1 MVIRLRACRVAAGAI
16 AAALVGVTSA
26 AVGAETKIIKIGAL
40 LPVSGPG
47 AYFGAQDKQGIELAL
62 DEINKTGV
70 SGYRFEVKL
79 EDSSCSPLPATQAAK
94 RLLEQYKPDVV
105 IGEECSDATLAI
117 MPLMEQAKVPLL
129 NAGSSSIRITEPGNP
144 WTFRIMPNE
153 IMQGV
158 DIATHAYKRLNA
170 RTAVLLYENTN
181 AGIGNAKVFNDTF
194 TKLGGKVR
202 ADIGFGRDIN
212 DFTSIATRIAGVG
225 EIDVIPTYTLEG
237 QGLKI
242 TQALSQAGVTRG
254 GGGQAIQLGTIW
266 LPFGFEQKAGKAAL
280 GYIRIVQFDPTDQRA
295 PVRDFIDAF
304 KTKYHQEPT
313 HLHAHAYDQIA
324 LIADTVKRGAKDAQS
339 IRDGLAATASF
350 SGVTGS
356 VEFDKTN
363 QNVKMDTVHY
373 METLPDLSWKALK
386 WN

>member
-1 MVIRLRACRVAAGAI
+1 MILRVCYFAVGAI
-16 AAALVGVTSA
+16 AAAI
-26 AVGAETKIIKIGAL
+26 AVGHARAEDKVIKIGGL
-40 LPVSGPG
+40 LPMSGPG
-47 AYFGAQDKQGIELAL
+47 SYFGAQDKQGIELAL
-62 DEINKTGV
+62 DEINRVGV
-70 SGYRFEVKL
+70 AGYKFEVKY

-94 RLLEQYKPDVV
+94 RLLDQYKPDVV

-129 NAGSSSIRITEPGNP
+129 NAGSSSMRITEPGNP

-153 IMQGV
+153 VMQGV
-158 DIATHAYKRLNA
+158 DIATHAYKRQNA

-181 AGIGNAKVFNDTF
+181 AGIGNARVFNETF
-194 TKLGGKVR
+194 TKLGGKIL

-225 EIDVIPTYTLEG
+225 KIDVVPTYTLEG

-242 TQALSQAGVTRG
+242 TQALAQAGVTKG
-254 GGGQAIQLGTIW
+254 GGGQAVQLGTIW
-266 LPFGFEQKAGKAAL
+266 LPFGFEQKAGKAAI
-280 GYIRIVQFDPTDQRA
+280 GYIRIVQFDPTDQR
-295 PVRDFIDAF
+295 PLVRNFIDAF
-304 KTKYHQEPT
+304 KAKYNQEPT

-324 LIADTVKRGAKDAQS
+324 LIADTVKRGAKDAES
-339 IRDGLAATASF
+339 IRAGLAATKTF

-363 QNVKMDTVHY
+363 QNDKMDTVHY
-373 METLPDLSWKALK
+373 METLSDLSWRALK

>member
-1 MVIRLRACRVAAGAI
+1 MGLRICYFAVGAI
-16 AAALVGVTSA
+16 AAAITAGHA
-26 AVGAETKIIKIGAL
+26 RAEDKVIKIGGL
-40 LPVSGPG
+40 LPMSGPG
-47 AYFGAQDKQGIELAL
+47 SYFGAQDKQGIELAL
-62 DEINKTGV
+62 DEINRVGVTG
-70 SGYRFEVKL
+70 YKFEVKY

-94 RLLEQYKPDVV
+94 RLLDQYKPDVV

-153 IMQGV
+153 VMQGV

-170 RTAVLLYENTN
+170 RAAVLLYENTN
-181 AGIGNAKVFNDTF
+181 AGIGNAKVFNETF
-194 TKLGGKVR
+194 TKLGGKIV

-225 EIDVIPTYTLEG
+225 KIDVVPTYTLEG

-242 TQALSQAGVTRG
+242 TQALAQAGVTKA

-266 LPFGFEQKAGKAAL
+266 LPFGFEQKAGKAAI
-280 GYIRIVQFDPTDQRA
+280 GYIRIVQFDPTDQR
-295 PVRDFIDAF
+295 PQVRNFIDAF
-304 KTKYHQEPT
+304 KAKYNQEPT

-324 LIADTVKRGAKDAQS
+324 LIADTVKRGAKDAES
-339 IRDGLAATASF
+339 IRVGLAATKTF

-356 VEFDKTN
+356 VAFDKTN
-363 QNVKMDTVHY
+363 QNDKMDTIHY
-373 METLPDLSWKALK
+373 METLPDLSWRALK